1 MIKMYVNKSYL
12 TDCPYQTWLKHL
24 LNSHFGRSHLW
35 VMGGDKFGFEVGY
48 IEEPRAPLATMAPS
62 VEQGDSGSV
71 ISPSHDVQVQQ
82 KPGQN
87 LILRPHM

>member
-1 MIKMYVNKSYL
+1 
-12 TDCPYQTWLKHL
+12 
-24 LNSHFGRSHLW
+24 
-35 VMGGDKFGFEVGY
+35 MGGDKFGFEVGY
-48 IEEPRAPLATMAPS
+48 SEEPRAPLATMAPS